1 LVQRLVSVLKFALF
15 VLAIPLIF
23 AAVTGF
29 INEILLLDPSQS
41 NCFFWGII
49 SYLLFHLFI
58 AEPTAV
64 YQYGKGLVA
73 DIFKF
78 FQPLVVV
85 APLILPIFA
94 IFFLILLYLAPFVI
108 KTVDLSLYFLFFAS
122 FTFAMHL
129 VLTAK
134 ELRAQDAQ
142 TLRSDYFFSMTLVF
156 FVSVLAMAGMIDL
169 CLNRF
174 SFIQFLKTT
183 LTIASDIYQAIFNQL
198 FIPR

>member
-1 LVQRLVSVLKFALF
+1 
-15 VLAIPLIF
+15 
-23 AAVTGF
+23 
-29 INEILLLDPSQS
+29 
-41 NCFFWGII
+41 
-49 SYLLFHLFI
+49 
-58 AEPTAV
+58 
-64 YQYGKGLVA
+64 
-73 DIFKF
+73 
-78 FQPLVVV
+78 
-85 APLILPIFA
+85 
-94 IFFLILLYLAPFVI
+94 
-108 KTVDLSLYFLFFAS
+108 
-122 FTFAMHL
+122 MHL